1 MEVTDFER
9 EWRQALIIGID
20 NINVNLDKLNQH
32 IEALTDAVIAL
43 DLNIDA
49 SLGNITHIAKEVGE
63 VALDKKFGD
72 SRVTGILRG

>member
-1 MEVTDFER
+1 MEATDFER

-49 SLGNITHIAKEVGE
+49 SLGYITHIAREEGE

-72 SRVTGILRG
+72 SRVPGILRG